1 MLFVNENK
9 KNRKVFFFFWPVLL
23 TYVIAEMFD
32 IHGNIHLIV
41 KKFLSYES
49 YVAAQKMNPGI
60 LGLALQQR
68 QEKERLRCKQQGL
81 PQQITPQ
88 VRGQIRL
95 DLDELTFKL

>member
-1 MLFVNENK
+1 M
-9 KNRKVFFFFWPVLL
+9 
-23 TYVIAEMFD
+23 
-32 IHGNIHLIV
+32 V
-41 KKFLSYES
+41 KKVLSYES

-68 QEKERLRCKQQGL
+68 QEKERLRCKQGL

-95 DLDELTFKL
+95 DLDELAFRLFCVLSG